1 MQTLKNMKT
10 ILTFLML
17 TLFLSSFAQAQTG
30 SIRGVLTDT
39 EKAPLPYSNVAVYQ
53 SSDSSLLTGSITDAK
68 GQFNIN
74 VKYGDYYLKISAVGF
89 ESYLSKSI
97 TVNESNS
104 TVDFSTI
111 QLQEDVQVMDAVEV
125 KAMRPQV
132 VVEADKMV
140 VSVEGTAMAAGA
152 TAYEVLEKSP
162 GVFVDQDG
170 NIQLNG
176 KSGVQVMIDGRR
188 SYLSAT
194 DLQNMLQGM
203 SADNIKTIEIINNP
217 SAKYDAEGN
226 AGIINITLKK
236 NNIQGVNGSVN
247 ASYRYNEMQNYNTGL
262 QLNHKKGN
270 WNSFVNA
277 DLSQRGRIRDAG
289 FYREITQNNGVTTIF
304 DQTGKELV
312 NRVIPSMRIGTDY
325 DFNDRQSVGIMVNV
339 YGQDV
344 HHDFNIDTD
353 LEQGANNFKI
363 NSDNQIKYQFLNT
376 QANLHYVHKLDTNGT
391 KITTDFNYVKLIND
405 GGSTFTNRYFQE
417 GNAEPNAVERLE
429 NENPFAYDIYS
440 AQVDFEGK
448 IFEKVKVEAGLKA
461 SHVVSDNEIEFYELE
476 DNQRTLDPN
485 RSNHFVYT
493 EQIFAGYSS
502 FAGNLGEKLSYKLGL
517 RAEQTYSEGESLTL
531 NTINERNYF
540 NLFPSFFLQHNVAK
554 DYQVNYNYSRRIDRP
569 NYSNLNPFVMYLDP
583 YTWAQGN
590 PYLRPQFTH
599 SMSVTQTI
607 LGQYNLVLNYGLT
620 SDFIAEV
627 PTQNPEDGTTVF
639 IQENI
644 DDQVNY
650 SATAVIP
657 FQAFKW
663 WSINANLSVFHQEF
677 TTYLNGNQVE
687 NNATS
692 AFARAGNTFMLPN
705 DFKLELN
712 GDYRSNTVWGL
723 YAIGAQWGID
733 FAIKKSFLDKRL
745 DASLNLT
752 DIFRTRRFEGSSN
765 FNGNIN
771 EISQYFGQQSIG
783 FSLRYRFSK
792 GEEFK
797 ARQRNTNL
805 EELNRAGG

>member
-10 ILTFLML
+10 ILSLL
-17 TLFLSSFAQAQTG
+17 TLTFFLSSYAHAQTG
-30 SIRGVLTDT
+30 SIKGVLTDT
-39 EKAPLPYSNVAVYQ
+39 ENAPLPYSNVAIYQ
-53 SSDSSLLTGSITDAK
+53 TSDSSLVTGSITNEN
-68 GQFNIN
+68 GLFNIN
-74 VKYGDYYLKISAVGF
+74 VEYGDYYLKISAVGF
-89 ESYLSKSI
+89 ETYLSKGI
-97 TVNESNS
+97 NVNASNPK
-104 TVDFSTI
+104 VDFSTI
-111 QLQEDVQVMDAVEV
+111 RLQEDVRVMDAVEV

-270 WNSFVNA
+270 WNSFLNA

-289 FYREITQNNGVTTIF
+289 FYREITQSDGTLTIF
-304 DQTGKELV
+304 DQTGKEYV
-312 NRVIPSMRIGTDY
+312 NRLIPSMRLGTDY
-325 DFNDRQSVGIMVNV
+325 DINDMQSVGVMINV

-344 HHDFNIDTD
+344 YHDFNIDTD
-353 LEQGANNFKI
+353 LEQGQNQFMI

-391 KITTDFNYVKLIND
+391 KITTDFNYVKLINE
-405 GGSTFTNRYFQE
+405 GGSTFTNTYLQE
-417 GNAEPNAVERLE
+417 GSAEPNAVERLE

-448 IFEKVKVEAGLKA
+448 IFEKIKVEAGLKA

-502 FAGNLGEKLSYKLGL
+502 FAGNLGDKMSYKVGL

-540 NLFPSFFLQHNVAK
+540 NLFPSFFLQHNVSKA
-554 DYQVNYNYSRRIDRP
+554 YQVNYNYSRRIDRP

-627 PTQNPEDGTTVF
+627 PQQNPEDGTTVF

-657 FQAFKW
+657 FQPFKW

-677 TTYLNGNQVE
+677 TTFLNGNQVE

-723 YAIGAQWGID
+723 YAIGEQWGID
-733 FAIKKSFLDKRL
+733 FAVKKSFFDKRL
-745 DASLNLT
+745 DASLNFT

-783 FSLRYRFSK
+783 FSLRYSFSK